1 MQFSQRALVTIVITT
16 FGLLVSG
23 QGVSNAQQPEPL
35 RLSAPPTH
43 SEVHAD
49 FGQAPAQEQT
59 QTQTA
64 QGELLDVDGK
74 ANTLT
79 IKTQAGDMTFSY
91 NEQSKVTGAQ
101 KGVAGLATMT
111 GSQVTVMYRKNGQT
125 NLATSIDVKGSTP
138 QK

>member
-1 MQFSQRALVTIVITT
+1 MLISQRSLVTIVIAT
-16 FGLLVSG
+16 FAVFGTGRS
-23 QGVSNAQQPEPL
+23 VSNAQQPEPL
-35 RLSAPPTH
+35 RLSSPPAH
-43 SEVHAD
+43 SEVHGD
-49 FGQAPAQEQT
+49 FAQAQQAQT
-59 QTQTA
+59 QSA

-79 IKTQAGDMTFSY
+79 IKTQTGEMTFGY

-111 GSQVTVMYRKNGQT
+111 GSQVTVIYRKNGQT

>member
-1 MQFSQRALVTIVITT
+1 MLISQRSLVTIVIAT
-16 FGLLVSG
+16 FALIAPG
-23 QGVSNAQQPEPL
+23 QSVSNAQQPEPL
-35 RLSAPPTH
+35 RLSSPPAH

-49 FGQAPAQEQT
+49 FAQAQQEQA
-59 QTQTA
+59 QTA

-79 IKTQAGDMTFSY
+79 IKTQTGEMTFSY

-125 NLATSIDVKGSTP
+125 NLATSIDVKESTP

>member
-1 MQFSQRALVTIVITT
+1 MQVRQRLPIVMVIA
-16 FGLLVSG
+16 FGIFECTSG
-23 QGVSNAQQPEPL
+23 SSYAQQPEPL
-35 RLSAPPTH
+35 RLSAPPAH

-49 FGQAPAQEQT
+49 FAQAQEQT
-59 QTQTA
+59 QTI

-79 IKTQAGDMTFSY
+79 IKTQTGEMTFSY